1 MDWKIKNKNKNSI
14 SQLKN
19 HLQASSTK
27 GLALQS
33 EEDLKARQH
42 ISESNQLRRQI

>member
-1 MDWKIKNKNKNSI
+1 MDEKKKKNSI

-19 HLQASSTK
+19 RLQASSTK
-27 GLALQS
+27 GLALES